1 MTKREDGKETR
12 KRLLKTACEVFAEK
26 GYRKAK
32 VADICIQAGV
42 NVASVN
48 YYFGNKQTLYK
59 EAWQHVLENFQEPV
73 LADTTGGS
81 PQRRLRGHIQTLI
94 QNFTA
99 GGDIGLFSRLYL
111 MEMVNPSGLMQDAW
125 HEIIEP
131 RRRELH
137 DIIRGIAGP
146 DVGEL
151 DIRFC
156 ELSIVN
162 QCRMFVTI
170 KNSDLEYMLGQ
181 PLKPDLIK
189 RLADHIADFSL
200 AGIRAVGARRDG
212 HPEAPAARCAT
223 SLAGDPPD
231 P

>member
-1 MTKREDGKETR
+1 MTSETDIESTREKM
-12 KRLLKTACEVFAEK
+12 LLAAGPVFAEK

-32 VADICIQAGV
+32 VADICRQAGV

-48 YYFGNKQTLYK
+48 YYFGNKETLYK

-73 LADTTGGS
+73 VADTAGGS
-81 PQRRLRGHIQTLI
+81 PQRRLRRHIQTLI

-111 MEMVNPSGLMQDAW
+111 MEMVNPTGLMQDAW

-137 DIIRGIAGP
+137 DIIRGVAGP
-146 DVGEL
+146 EVGEL
-151 DIRFC
+151 RIRFC

-170 KNSDLEYMLGQ
+170 KTSDLEYMLGQ
-181 PLKPDLIK
+181 PLKPGLI
-189 RLADHIADFSL
+189 RQLADHIADFSL
-200 AGIRAVGARRDG
+200 AGIQAVGKRR
-212 HPEAPAARCAT
+212 
-223 SLAGDPPD
+223 S
-231 P
+231 